1 MKLTLIAAIGE
12 NRELGKNN
20 DMIWHL
26 PQDLK
31 FFRKQTQ
38 GHMIVM
44 GRKTF
49 ESLPGM
55 LPKRHHVVIS
65 RSCTDLGKDVEM
77 CASVEEFLNRYKDS
91 DEEIYCIGG
100 GMIYTEMLPYADK
113 LVLTEIEAKADAEVY
128 FPKFDKSLYQKII
141 LSDIWEN
148 EIHYHHVEYIL
159 K

>member
-1 MKLTLIAAIGE
+1 
-12 NRELGKNN
+12 
-20 DMIWHL
+20 
-26 PQDLK
+26 
-31 FFRKQTQ
+31 
-38 GHMIVM
+38 MIVM

-113 LVLTEIEAKADAEVY
+113 LVLTEIEAKADADVY

>member
-1 MKLTLIAAIGE
+1 MKLTLIAAIGK

-31 FFRKQTQ
+31 FFRKQTS
-38 GHMIVM
+38 GHTIVM

-65 RSCTDLGKDVEM
+65 RSCSDLGECVEM
-77 CASVEEFLNRYKDS
+77 CSSVEEFLKRYKDV

-100 GMIYTEMLPYADK
+100 GMIYSEMLAY
-113 LVLTEIEAKADAEVY
+113 ADAEVY
-128 FPKFDKSLYQKII
+128 FPEFDKSLYTKTI
-141 LSDIWEN
+141 LSDIEEN
-148 EIHYHHVEYIL
+148 GIHYQHVAYTL